1 MNEVVWVQRQKRD
14 NTEKL
19 MEQVRQITR
28 EKDREGIT
36 E

>member
-19 MEQVRQITR
+19 MEQVRQITS
-28 EKDREGIT
+28 KDSEGG
-36 E
+36 